1 MLDGNLMKCA
11 VFHGPGDLRV
21 GQRPQPSLQHE
32 EDVLLRVEA
41 ASICGTDLHI
51 LADPPG
57 HPATPGSI
65 LGHEYVGEVLDAGDG
80 VGELKKGD
88 RVVVDPNL
96 TCGRCPYC
104 RRGSP
109 NLCLNMTTLGIF
121 RDGGFAEFNVAPAR
135 NLYPIDRHAP
145 LDQAIFAE
153 PLSCVLNAYGQ
164 SGLQIGDSVV
174 ILGAGPIGLL
184 FLLLFRAGGAGRVGM
199 AEISP
204 LRSRLAREC
213 GADAIWNPREGD
225 VAEQVREWS
234 GGLGADVV
242 VDAVGSLLGQA
253 LKLVRRGGRIVLF
266 GMNQQAQPAVSQY
279 EITRHEVTIAGTFIA
294 RRTFPQTVRTLES
307 GRLPLEPLITHRIGL
322 DGIVGVLPAL
332 HTGEAVEVL
341 IRPE

>member
-1 MLDGNLMKCA
+1 MKCA
-11 VFHGPGDLRV
+11 VFHGPADLRV
-21 GQRPQPSLQHE
+21 EQRPKPHLQSDD
-32 EDVLLRVEA
+32 DVLLRVEA

-51 LADPPG
+51 LSDPPG

-65 LGHEYVGEVLDAGDG
+65 LGHEYVGEVVNAGDG
-80 VGELKKGD
+80 VGELKVGD

-121 RDGGFAEFNVAPAR
+121 RDGGFAEYNVAPAR
-135 NLYPIDRHAP
+135 ALYPIDKRAP

-153 PLSCVLNAYGQ
+153 PLSCVLNAFGQ
-164 SGLQIGDSVV
+164 AGLQMGDSVV

-184 FLLLFRAGGAGRVGM
+184 FQLLFRAGGAGRVGV

-204 LRSRLAREC
+204 MRARLAREC
-213 GADAIWNPREGD
+213 GADAVWDPREGD
-225 VAEQVREWS
+225 IAEQVKEWS
-234 GGLGADVV
+234 GGLGADIV
-242 VDAVGSLLGQA
+242 VDAVGVLLGQA
-253 LKLVRRGGRIVLF
+253 LKLVRRGGRVVLF
-266 GMNQQAQPAVSQY
+266 GMNQAVPSVVSQY
-279 EITRHEVTIAGTFIA
+279 EVTRHEISIIGTYIA

-322 DGIVGVLPAL
+322 DGILGVLPAL
-332 HTGEAVEVL
+332 KTGEAVEVV
-341 IRPE
+341 IQPE